1 MDEIR
6 IKILKQVVNKI
17 SARLEG
23 KKEFLKEKIK

>member
-17 SARLEG
+17 SAHLEG